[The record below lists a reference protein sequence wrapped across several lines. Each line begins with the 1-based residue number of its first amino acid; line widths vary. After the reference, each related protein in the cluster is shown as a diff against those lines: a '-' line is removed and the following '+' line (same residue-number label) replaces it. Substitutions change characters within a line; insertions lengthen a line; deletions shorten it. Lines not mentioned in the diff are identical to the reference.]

1 MGATGI
7 SRSDDATVAH
17 AAPDDVE
24 RGGGGA
30 TLTAAANAE
39 RVGGRLVGDP
49 EVVVRRVAP
58 LDRAAPDAL
67 SFYAAARYAA
77 LFESSQCGVALVS
90 PELAEAPGGP
100 RTRIVVAR
108 PHEALLSVIPALYA
122 PEPRI
127 PGIHPTAVL
136 GRGVRLGADVTIEA
150 QASIGDGAVLADR
163 AWIGHGSTVGAQCE
177 LAEDVRLHAGAT
189 LYPHT
194 VLGRRVIVHAGARL
208 GVDGFGYV
216 FAEGAH
222 QRIPHVGR
230 VVVEDD
236 VEIGANSCI
245 DRGSVGDTVIGAGT
259 KIDNLVHV
267 GHNCRIGRLCLLM
280 AQVGIACSATL
291 EDGVIA
297 AGQAGL
303 GGHINVG
310 KGARLGGQAGVFGD
324 VPAGAT
330 FSGYPARPH
339 RESLRAIAATHKLA
353 ELLPRLERLLADQEA
368 DDRRAAAMEGDA

>member
-1 MGATGI
+1 M
-7 SRSDDATVAH
+7 
-17 AAPDDVE
+17 
-24 RGGGGA
+24 RGGGGPS
-30 TLTAAANAE
+30 LTAAAIAE
-39 RVGGRLVGDP
+39 RVGGRVIGDP
-49 EVVVRRVAP
+49 GAIVRRVAP
-58 LDRAAPDAL
+58 LDRAEPDAL

-77 LFESSQCGVALVS
+77 LFERSRCGVALVS
-90 PELAEAPGGP
+90 PELAEAAGGP
-100 RTRIVVAR
+100 ATRVVVAK
-108 PHEALLSVIPALYA
+108 PHEALLAVIPALYA
-122 PEPRI
+122 PEPRTS
-127 PGIHPTAVL
+127 GIHPTAVL
-136 GRGVRLGADVTIEA
+136 GRGVRLGDGVAVEA
-150 QASIGDGAVLADR
+150 HAVIGDGAMLGDR
-163 AWIGHGSTVGAQCE
+163 AWVGAGCSIG
-177 LAEDVRLHAGAT
+177 AESVVGGDSRLHAGVT

-194 VLGRRVIVHAGARL
+194 QLGRRVIVHAGARI

-216 FAEGAH
+216 FADGAH

-280 AQVGIACSATL
+280 AQVGIAGSATL

-303 GGHINVG
+303 GGHITVG

-330 FSGYPARPH
+330 YSGYPARPH
-339 RESLRAIAATHKLA
+339 RESLRATAATHKLA
-353 ELLPRLERLLADQEA
+353 ELLPRLERLLAEA
-368 DDRRAAAMEGDA
+368 EAEERRAAAMEGDA